1 MQSNLIVVHCIWIY
15 FIAPVVFNVT
25 NIIYTYIFKILQ
37 HKYEKNNYTY
47 IHLPFHLN
55 ELSICTILD
64 LNLLRV

>member
-25 NIIYTYIFKILQ
+25 NIDKFSIIYTYIFKILP
-37 HKYEKNNYTY
+37 HKYEKNNFTY

-55 ELSICTILD
+55 ELQY
-64 LNLLRV
+64 